1 MTHGIHPILLASWYD
16 WAAPAGAALAGGA
29 ACFALMLAAY
39 ALLKFLMP
47 RFTAVV
53 YATAREAW
61 SQPLYWVV
69 LTVGLVGI
77 VLLMLLPYNTLG
89 QDLEM
94 FEDTGLTWVMVLTIL
109 LGIYSASVSIFEEV
123 EGRTALMLLAKPMT
137 RRLFVIGKFMG
148 VMGAVLSLFI
158 VLGTV
163 LLMAVAYKV
172 PFEARE
178 LSQQE
183 PTMSQCAA
191 AVLNVVP
198 GLAVILMETML
209 MTSIAVAI
217 STRLP
222 MLPNML
228 LSLSIYVVGHLVP
241 LLANS
246 AVGRHPLVPF
256 VAQLMAAVFP
266 VLDNYSMSPAIVSRR
281 IVPPEVLAT
290 TAGYTLLYCT
300 LAMLVAL
307 FLFEERDLA

>member
-1 MTHGIHPILLASWYD
+1 MTHGMHPILLAAWYD

-29 ACFALMLAAY
+29 VCYCLLLAVYALMKL
-39 ALLKFLMP
+39 LMP

-61 SQPLYWVV
+61 SQPLFWVV
-69 LTVGLVGI
+69 LGVGLVGI

-123 EGRTALMLLAKPMT
+123 EGRTALMLLAKPIT
-137 RRLFVIGKFMG
+137 RRLFVLGKFMG
-148 VMGAVLSLFI
+148 VLGAVLSLFI

-163 LLMAVAYKV
+163 LLMAVSYKV

-183 PTMSQCAA
+183 PTMSQCAK
-191 AVLNVVP
+191 AVINVVP
-198 GLAVILMETML
+198 GLAMVLMEATL

-246 AVGRHPLVPF
+246 AVGRHPLVAF

-266 VLDNYSMSPAIVSRR
+266 VLENYSVSPAIVSRR
-281 IVPPEVLAT
+281 VVPPDVLAAT
-290 TAGYTLLYCT
+290 SGYTLLYCT